1 MNDFD
6 TFDTVKIITDMI
18 HVEKP
23 SEEKLKQLGV
33 HSWPVWTKEESEF
46 PWEYDE
52 KETCYILEGDV
63 TVTPESGEP
72 VRFGKGDLVVFP
84 EGLKCRWKIHKAVKK
99 HYRFG

>member
-33 HSWPVWTKEESEF
+33 RSWPVWTKEESEF

>member
-1 MNDFD
+1 
-6 TFDTVKIITDMI
+6 MI

-23 SEEKLKQLGV
+23 TKEKLESLDV
-33 HSWPVWTKEESEF
+33 SSWPIWEKEVSEF

-52 KETCYILEGDV
+52 SETCYILEGDV
-63 TVTPESGEP
+63 IVTPEKGTP

-84 EGLKCRWKIHKAVKK
+84 SGLKCRWRIDQPVRK

>member
-1 MNDFD
+1 M
-6 TFDTVKIITDMI
+6 ITDMI

-33 HSWPVWTKEESEF
+33 RSWPVWTKEESEF

>member
-1 MNDFD
+1 
-6 TFDTVKIITDMI
+6 MI

-23 SEEKLKQLGV
+23 DPAKLKELGV
-33 HSWPVWTKEESEF
+33 SSWPVWTKEESEF

-63 TVTPESGEP
+63 VVTPEKGEP
-72 VRFGKGDLVVFP
+72 VHFGKGDLVVFS
-84 EGLKCRWKIHKAVKK
+84 EGLKCRWKINRAVRK